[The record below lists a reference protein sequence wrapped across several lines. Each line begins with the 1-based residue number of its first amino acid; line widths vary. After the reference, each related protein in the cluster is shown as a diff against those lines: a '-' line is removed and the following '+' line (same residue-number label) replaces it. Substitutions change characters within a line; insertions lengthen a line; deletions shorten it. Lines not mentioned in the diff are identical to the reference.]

1 MVPLKIIDPP
11 QPLKD
16 QWDEMLREC
25 SHKLLRI
32 LIDHQRSQ
40 ISSYKEI
47 AHDKI
52 NQVNHIIIPE
62 FVTNI
67 PKIGENLEEAI
78 ENLIAEIKRTTKK
91 LKPIKRPNE
100 NPPTIPK
107 KKKKPSEQQKM
118 STEEGTG
125 LPRNQKGN
133 H

>member
-11 QPLKD
+11 QPPKD
-16 QWDEMLREC
+16 QWDEMLTEC
-25 SHKLLRI
+25 SHKLLRN

-78 ENLIAEIKRTTKK
+78 
-91 LKPIKRPNE
+91 
-100 NPPTIPK
+100 
-107 KKKKPSEQQKM
+107 
-118 STEEGTG
+118 
-125 LPRNQKGN
+125 
-133 H
+133 